1 VSMLDDVKE
10 LAVIDD
16 PAVAGISL
24 DPIRGKLLAELAE
37 PGSATTLGAKLGVPR
52 QKLNHHLRTL
62 ERHGLIELVEERRKG
77 NCTERVLRATAAS
90 YVISPRVLAGM
101 QPDPAIDP
109 DRQSARWLLALAA
122 RMVREVGEML
132 TGATR
137 ARKRL
142 ATYAMEGEIHF
153 ATAADRSAFAAELT
167 TALTA
172 LVAKYHDESA
182 PGGRDYRIIT
192 AVHPRPG
199 RTEE

>member
-1 VSMLDDVKE
+1 MLDDVKE
-10 LAVIDD
+10 LAMIDD

-24 DPIRGKLLAELAE
+24 DPIRGKLLAELTE